1 MDAALRD
8 LVRERANRRCEY
20 CHFPDEFSRL
30 TFHTD
35 HIIARKH
42 RGDSIA
48 ENLAWACFDCNLSK
62 GPNLSGIDPLT
73 RRVVRLFNPRADRW
87 HLHFRWNE
95 AELTGVAG
103 IGRATIS
110 VLNINS
116 PMAIVSRR
124 WLMSEGVDFD

>member
-8 LVRERANRRCEY
+8 LVRERANKRCEY
-20 CHFPDEFSRL
+20 CRFPDEFSRL

-35 HIIARKH
+35 HIIPQKH
-42 RGDSIA
+42 GGDSSA
-48 ENLAWACFDCNLSK
+48 ENLAWACFDCNVFK
-62 GPNLSGIDPLT
+62 GANLSGIDPST
-73 RRVVRLFNPRADRW
+73 RRMVRLFNPRGDPW

-95 AELTGVAG
+95 AELTGVTA

-110 VLNINS
+110 VLKINS

-124 WLMSEGVDFD
+124 WLMSEGIHFD